1 MLVTLGIYRTTK
13 LPNNFWRLHCYGVT
27 ILKRCNK
34 PLLQISKT
42 KIFDQKRFIKDSFN
56 KKSQREKKF
65 ERFGNKSDN
74 V

>member
-1 MLVTLGIYRTTK
+1 MPTLPLVK
-13 LPNNFWRLHCYGVT
+13 
-27 ILKRCNK
+27 KCNK
-34 PLLQISKT
+34 PLLQISET

-56 KKSQREKKF
+56 KKSQQEKKF